1 MENTMKKTLLTAAIM
16 TTATLAI
23 AEDAL
28 EFSAVDADSNGLISM
43 EEAAVNEAL
52 LDSFSALDLDVDGN
66 LTEDEFAAFT
76 VASAE

>member
-1 MENTMKKTLLTAAIM
+1 MKKTLLTAAIM